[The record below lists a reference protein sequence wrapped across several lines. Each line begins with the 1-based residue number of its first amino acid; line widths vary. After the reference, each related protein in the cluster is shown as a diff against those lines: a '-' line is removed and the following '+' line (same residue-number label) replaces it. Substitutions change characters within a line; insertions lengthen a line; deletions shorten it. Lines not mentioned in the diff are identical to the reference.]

1 MGLQGLRDSKQSWLI
16 YIVFALIIIVF
27 VFMFGAPSTDMF
39 GATNTATV
47 AKIHDHEMDSE
58 LVRSML
64 RRHYDDR
71 AFQGDAYLPLFRNM
85 MNNLALI
92 YLLADDAR
100 ANGLRVSDEDWDA
113 YMTNWE
119 AGNDDILT
127 LGFLDRN
134 NNFSAERFQNAVRSQ
149 GMSPGDYRKYKE
161 NELLARR
168 YLAIM
173 QNSISVSEES
183 AWNMFVEMS
192 QMASID
198 IIKLSPSAIQ
208 KTLPSVTDADIDAY
222 LSAHAAD
229 VQKYYDEHLGL
240 YTTPEK
246 IKIQEIII
254 QTDYS
259 KLTNVGAKTVKT
271 LTSKER
277 YTIARHQVIDEKVD
291 FAQAYADYDEA
302 QTKTESG
309 IKDFQSVDDMTPQY
323 AALFEGVGV
332 GEFVFGELKDRY
344 VIAKILDRTPQSV
357 TPLETVK
364 RDIAKQLITDASIAT
379 KMEETRVAM
388 LAMISEGVSLQDA
401 VDRALYANMPAKQPV
416 AKPLVQETETPDAPS
431 DTAVADADTAN
442 TSDDAADMTNA
453 DAADT
458 TNADAADTTNT
469 ANDAVAI
476 APVQPEANAA
486 AFVPPSERVQVITL
500 PRAKIGASTL
510 DIFMSMSYGNSGY
523 TLSIDGI
530 GESDELVRDIRN
542 AKAGTTLDKAY
553 KINDN
558 LFFVRVVSKAEP
570 DKAVYDVQKESIKN
584 FMTQLKTLQ
593 LIGNP
598 EDILNLRTQP
608 SSPRGLWL
616 EQRLKQAEINHE
628 YSVNE
633 KFFANETRQRQARKA
648 KQQEEEQE

>member
-458 TNADAADTTNT
+458 TNT